1 MSFGLAII
9 LVIPIFPSP
18 HDHMN
23 GLRVICHLL
32 AYLHELS
39 YQHLVGHSYLLALY
53 ELIPNIDVK
62 LAAKHIADVEKHNNL
77 LSIDIVI
84 IPYKQEVVKDEIM
97 KF

>member
-1 MSFGLAII
+1 MSLGLVFI

-53 ELIPNIDVK
+53 ELVANIDVK
-62 LAAKHIADVEKHNNL
+62 LSVKHIADVEEHNNL
-77 LSIDIVI
+77 LSVDIVI
-84 IPYKQEVVKDEIM
+84 IPYRQEVVKSKLRFD
-97 KF
+97 